1 MRMGIFDFFSKKS
14 QTKEVFKEEIAKTR
28 NSFWSKFA
36 KAISGKSTVDH
47 EVLDRL
53 EELLIGADVGVAT
66 TTKIISAIEKRVA
79 RDKYL
84 HASELDEIFRSEVA
98 TLLQAIPPSR
108 DNPIPNALPV
118 RPYVILV
125 VGVNGVGKT
134 TTIGKLAARFIAEGK
149 KVILGA
155 GDTFRAAAVEQLSIW
170 GQRVGATVVARD
182 MQTDPASVAHEA
194 VQQGIRSE
202 ADVVII
208 DTAGRL
214 HTKTHLI
221 NELAKIKRTIQK
233 CLPSAPSE
241 VLLVLDGTTG
251 QNAFIQAEVFTAA
264 VQVTGI
270 VMTKLDGTS
279 KGGVVLGIADQFAI
293 PIKYIG
299 IGEQLGDLKP
309 FDTHSFIGSLLEK

>member
-1 MRMGIFDFFSKKS
+1 MGIFDFFSKKS

-84 HASELDEIFRSEVA
+84 YASELDEILRAEVA
-98 TLLQAIPPSR
+98 TLLQAIPLSS
-108 DNPIPNALPV
+108 DNSVPNALPM

-170 GQRVGATVVARD
+170 GQRVGAIVVARD
-182 MQTDPASVAHEA
+182 MQTDPASVAYEA
-194 VQQGIRSE
+194 VQQGILSE

-221 NELAKIKRTIQK
+221 NELSKIKRTIQK

-299 IGEQLGDLKP
+299 IGEQLEDLKP
-309 FDTHSFIGSLLEK
+309 FDTHAFIGSLLEK